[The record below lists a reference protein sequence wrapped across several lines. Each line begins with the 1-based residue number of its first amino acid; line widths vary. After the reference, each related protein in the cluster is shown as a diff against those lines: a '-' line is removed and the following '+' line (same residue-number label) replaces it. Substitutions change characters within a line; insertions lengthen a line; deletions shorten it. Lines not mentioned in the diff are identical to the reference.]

1 MQKWR
6 PRAENSACG
15 IGLEDG
21 VSTLMDVGF
30 ADDRLIIVC
39 LEDPQPHHRGWQQTA
54 VIQVHRRFRTE
65 LQATLDPAGRAM
77 LESQSGPFA
86 SRVFT
91 TVPYTADFAYPS
103 HLFRVLLLRRLRL
116 PLPLTA
122 RACRC
127 RRALDPLGDH
137 RAACPRSGALRSRGT
152 PLERAACREAGA
164 RVATHTLISDL
175 SIPPSIASTTDVSKS

>member
-1 MQKWR
+1 MLSPRLFTTTFEWAMQKWR

-39 LEDPQPHHRGWQQTA
+39 LEDPQPHHHGWQQTA
-54 VIQVHRRFRTE
+54 VIQVHRRFRTK

-91 TVPYTADFAYPS
+91 TVPYTADFAYPQP
-103 HLFRVLLLRRLRL
+103 
-116 PLPLTA
+116 PLPS
-122 RACRC
+122 
-127 RRALDPLGDH
+127 PLATQTSSPPPSH
-137 RAACPRSGALRSRGT
+137 CTCLSVPSRFIPSWRPPCSMPEIRGT
-152 PLERAACREAGA
+152 SKPRHPLE
-164 RVATHTLISDL
+164 
-175 SIPPSIASTTDVSKS
+175 